1 MGNTIQG
8 DGFSVTIIKSTRRK
22 TMALKVNRDGVSV
35 HMPSNAAIS
44 LAKNFVQQKTS
55 WIQYKLKQQNSR
67 QLIIKHYVDGE
78 SLLFLGEQYNLRLNQ
93 SAVTNIHK
101 DNTDIVITSR
111 SATPST
117 ASVKRNV
124 VNWYKQQAELYI
136 KERTQQLTT
145 ETGLKPRSI
154 TVKTYK
160 ARWGSCKITGDIQF
174 NWKLLLAPPA
184 IIDYVIVHELCH
196 LVHHNHSA
204 AFWQLVAYHFPD
216 FKQARLWLKENGHQL
231 EL

>member
-8 DGFSVTIIKSTRRK
+8 DGFSVTIIKSARRK
-22 TMALKVNRDGVSV
+22 TMALKVTRDGVSV

-44 LAKNFVQQKTS
+44 LAKKFVQQKTS
-55 WIQYKLKQQNSR
+55 WIQYKLKQQDSR
-67 QLIIKHYVDGE
+67 QPVIKHYVDGE

-111 SATPST
+111 SAPPST
-117 ASVKRNV
+117 ASVKRNL

-136 KERTQQLTT
+136 KERTQQLA
-145 ETGLKPRSI
+145 EKTGLKPRSI

-160 ARWGSCKITGDIQF
+160 ARWGSCRITGDIQF
-174 NWKLLLAPPA
+174 NWKLMLAPPA

-196 LVHHNHSA
+196 LTHHNHSA
-204 AFWQLVAYHFPD
+204 AFWQLVNHHYSD
-216 FKQARLWLKENGHQL
+216 FKQARQWLKENGHQL